1 MQPGSAACVSASKS
15 VSSSSPV
22 LVRLQRTLTH
32 DFSTNRCH
40 PVYICHMS
48 HMCNDVCL
56 MYVNVRTCAWVVLC
70 HSLPRHPY
78 CEIGTSVFPVPD
90 QAERGSLQHAVL
102 EMSGLQSKPHHDI
115 SAFPTI
121 YACIVNM
128 YIHTYI
134 DVYWHIVCI
143 CCVCM
148 CMYVYVCVCMS
159 VYIVN
164 YMYIYNRDSIYMH

>member
-1 MQPGSAACVSASKS
+1 
-15 VSSSSPV
+15 
-22 LVRLQRTLTH
+22 
-32 DFSTNRCH
+32 
-40 PVYICHMS
+40 
-48 HMCNDVCL
+48 MCNDVCL